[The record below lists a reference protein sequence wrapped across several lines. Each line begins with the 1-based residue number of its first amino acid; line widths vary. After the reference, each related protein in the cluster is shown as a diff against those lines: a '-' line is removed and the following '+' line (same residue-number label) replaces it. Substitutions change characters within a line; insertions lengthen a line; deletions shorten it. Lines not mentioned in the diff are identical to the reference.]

1 MAAKLTAVGKAIKIL
16 QAFAEEPYNYSAAE
30 LSKELKINRT
40 TVHRILS
47 ELEEEGFIIQRNID
61 KKYTIGPNL
70 FHIGAKYLY
79 RSSNFEEIKTIIE
92 KLALETKQNV
102 GFTILEKN
110 KIINLYESEV
120 SMPAK
125 ITYAQGTY
133 FPINAG
139 AYGKTIMAFYKPLD
153 ELEKIVRNT
162 KLEKRAKNTIT
173 DPDELLKEYKKIRHQ
188 GYAVSDEENMPGA
201 LGVGV
206 PVFDKEG
213 NIYGCVAVAAVKATL
228 EDDAVNKFVKAMKK
242 GAKEISNYIL

>member
-102 GFTILEKN
+102 GFTILDKN
-110 KIINLYESEV
+110 RIINLYESEV

-162 KLEKRAKNTIT
+162 KLEKRAKNTI
-173 DPDELLKEYKKIRHQ
+173 
-188 GYAVSDEENMPGA
+188 SDEENMPGA

-228 EDDAVNKFVKAMKK
+228 EDDAVNNFISAMKK
-242 GAKEISNYIL
+242 GAREISKYIL